1 MWEFGDD
8 LKNKKLKLANEY
20 DAYCLFTL
28 TGQEEKLASEIN
40 DEYDYALATPIMKM
54 AHRSRMGERFDV
66 QEVFL
71 SGYVFLYLPKDRD
84 IKYIRSN
91 RGNYFKVLSRSND
104 DGKLYGGDLRYA
116 EWVLNVEGV
125 LSVSEAIKI
134 DGKVKIVNGP
144 LKDLEGS
151 IVEHSKK
158 NRNCCI
164 EIDFLGQKTRA
175 WLPFDWVDFNN
186 KELDTSKHK

>member
-1 MWEFGDD
+1 MWEFDD
-8 LKNKKLKLANEY
+8 TLKLKKINLLGQGF

-28 TGQEEKLASEIN
+28 TGQEEKLANELN
-40 DEYDYALATPIMKM
+40 EEYEYCLATPLMKM
-54 AHRSRMGERFDV
+54 AHRSRMGEKYDI

-71 SGYVFLYLPKDRD
+71 SSYVFLYLPKDKD
-84 IKYIRSN
+84 IKYVRSK
-91 RGNYFKVLSRSND
+91 RQYYFKVLSRNND
-104 DGKLYGGDLRYA
+104 DGKLFGSDLEYA
-116 EWVLNVEGV
+116 KWVMDVNGI

-144 LKDLEGS
+144 LKQLEGS
-151 IVEHSKK
+151 IVEYSKK

-175 WLPFDWVDFNN
+175 WLPFEWIDFDN
-186 KELDTSKHK
+186 KQLNTK